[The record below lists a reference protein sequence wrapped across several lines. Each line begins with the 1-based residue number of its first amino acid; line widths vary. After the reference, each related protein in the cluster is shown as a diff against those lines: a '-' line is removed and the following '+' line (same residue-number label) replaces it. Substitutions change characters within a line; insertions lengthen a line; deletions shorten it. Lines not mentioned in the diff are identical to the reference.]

1 MSNSMQK
8 QCLTT
13 DIRDVND
20 LGMAKFRTQAHNGTQ
35 QICNYNGNKRY

>member
-1 MSNSMQK
+1 MQK

-20 LGMAKFRTQAHNGTQ
+20 LGMAKFRTQADSGTQ
-35 QICNYNGNKRY
+35 QICYYNGNKRY